1 VNRRERGELG
11 VLTHASSVAERDA
24 LTACRGEG
32 IMFVVRLRSLVLSLL
47 LVAVA
52 ATLIQLGITR
62 EGVGPFEY
70 LTLALLVALLLQGA
84 YRLSRRAFRRA

>member
-1 VNRRERGELG
+1 
-11 VLTHASSVAERDA
+11 
-24 LTACRGEG
+24 
-32 IMFVVRLRSLVLSLL
+32 MFVVRLRSLVLSLL